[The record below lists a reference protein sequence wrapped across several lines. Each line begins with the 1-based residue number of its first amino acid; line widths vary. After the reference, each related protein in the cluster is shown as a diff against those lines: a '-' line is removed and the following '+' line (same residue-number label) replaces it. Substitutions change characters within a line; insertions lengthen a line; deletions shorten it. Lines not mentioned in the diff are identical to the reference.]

1 MGHSNGKCRCTPDQM
16 ARYRGKLSGPFLDR
30 IDLLIEVPALPAE
43 ALAGKADGESSATVR
58 ARVEQA
64 LAKQFAR
71 QNKPNSRL
79 TAAKWIPAACQTK
92 PAANCSSR
100 PAPTSISRPAP
111 GTASSRSPGPLP
123 ISPTARKSARRTLP
137 KPSSTAVLPVDK
149 SATAR
154 QPEKRSIAF
163 LLAALSAL
171 GPFSIDTYLP
181 SFHEIAEKLGATQLQ
196 VQQTLAAYL
205 VAFAVMTL
213 WHGAISDRFGRRRV
227 ILIALACF
235 GLASAGCAVASSIEQ
250 LWFWRAMQG
259 VTAGAGMVVSR
270 AIVRDLYD
278 GADAQRLMAQITMM
292 FALAPAIAPVI
303 GGWLQTFFGW
313 RSVFAFLVLSTV
325 ALWFACWKLLP
336 ETLPPEKRQ
345 SLKPAY
351 LGRTYWKVM
360 SSPPFLFACAAI
372 SLNFGGFFVYV
383 LSAPVFLMQH
393 LGVHETGFLW
403 LFGPAMAGMIGGSW
417 LSGRLAGKISF
428 SRTIALGY
436 LLMAIAASCQPRPQ
450 PRTTASAAV
459 ERPAHLRLHPRHVAH
474 HALPE
479 HPGARPLPAQR
490 GLAASCQSFF
500 QSSFNTVIAA
510 LIAPALWGSTL
521 SLAWGMAGMM
531 AIGGIAALAH
541 QKLGQQP
548 K

>member
-1 MGHSNGKCRCTPDQM
+1 M
-16 ARYRGKLSGPFLDR
+16 AS
-30 IDLLIEVPALPAE
+30 
-43 ALAGKADGESSATVR
+43 
-58 ARVEQA
+58 
-64 LAKQFAR
+64 
-71 QNKPNSRL
+71 
-79 TAAKWIPAACQTK
+79 
-92 PAANCSSR
+92 
-100 PAPTSISRPAP
+100 PTS
-111 GTASSRSPGPLP
+111 
-123 ISPTARKSARRTLP
+123 
-137 KPSSTAVLPVDK
+137 
-149 SATAR
+149 R

-313 RSVFAFLVLSTV
+313 RSVFAFLVLSTA
-325 ALWFACWKLLP
+325 ALWVACWKLLP

-428 SRTIALGY
+428 SRTITLGY
-436 LLMAIAASCQPRPQ
+436 LLMAIAA
-450 PRTTASAAV
+450 TAN
-459 ERPAHLRLHPRHVAH
+459 LGLNL
-474 HALPE
+474 ALP
-479 HPGARPLPAQR
+479 PALPWSVLPVFVYTLGMSLTMPCLSILALDPFPAQR

-541 QKLGQQP
+541 QKLGPQP

>member
-1 MGHSNGKCRCTPDQM
+1 M
-16 ARYRGKLSGPFLDR
+16 A
-30 IDLLIEVPALPAE
+30 
-43 ALAGKADGESSATVR
+43 SAT
-58 ARVEQA
+58 
-64 LAKQFAR
+64 
-71 QNKPNSRL
+71 S
-79 TAAKWIPAACQTK
+79 
-92 PAANCSSR
+92 
-100 PAPTSISRPAP
+100 
-111 GTASSRSPGPLP
+111 
-123 ISPTARKSARRTLP
+123 
-137 KPSSTAVLPVDK
+137 
-149 SATAR
+149 R

-313 RSVFAFLVLSTV
+313 RSVFAFLVLSTA
-325 ALWFACWKLLP
+325 ALWVACWKLLP

-436 LLMAIAASCQPRPQ
+436 LLMAIAAI
-450 PRTTASAAV
+450 AN
-459 ERPAHLRLHPRHVAH
+459 LGLNL
-474 HALPE
+474 ALP
-479 HPGARPLPAQR
+479 PALPWSVLPVFVYTLGMSLTMPCLSILALDPFPAQR

-541 QKLGQQP
+541 QKLGPQP

>member
-1 MGHSNGKCRCTPDQM
+1 MD
-16 ARYRGKLSGPFLDR
+16 
-30 IDLLIEVPALPAE
+30 
-43 ALAGKADGESSATVR
+43 SAT
-58 ARVEQA
+58 
-64 LAKQFAR
+64 
-71 QNKPNSRL
+71 
-79 TAAKWIPAACQTK
+79 T
-92 PAANCSSR
+92 
-100 PAPTSISRPAP
+100 
-111 GTASSRSPGPLP
+111 
-123 ISPTARKSARRTLP
+123 
-137 KPSSTAVLPVDK
+137 
-149 SATAR
+149 R

-278 GADAQRLMAQITMM
+278 GADAQRLMAHITMM

-325 ALWFACWKLLP
+325 ALWVACWKLLP

-436 LLMAIAASCQPRPQ
+436 LLMAIAAI
-450 PRTTASAAV
+450 AN
-459 ERPAHLRLHPRHVAH
+459 LGLNL
-474 HALPE
+474 ALP
-479 HPGARPLPAQR
+479 PALPWSVMPVFVYTLGMSLTMPCLSILALDPFPAQR

-541 QKLGQQP
+541 QKLGPQP